1 MKKKTMRFVRRRK
14 WVRAHR
20 LIGLVETEILHA
32 LSFVSNDGKKASM
45 GKIPFG
51 KITDNPITTET
62 KVIDNDTVGKQ
73 TKNDSATHNENKISK
88 NSKKSSENIIHHEI
102 VDHEMEDID
111 EEEIEEISVAEE
123 EEEAEEHEHDDYSD
137 NDSDPEENKESSS
150 SLHNSKSNEK
160 NPDSAVSLGNTLA
173 GGMSLGKGD
182 TGQYRLREYKRGKD
196 LIVGL
201 CQERS
206 SCMSSSI
213 LIPWEQISSVEM
225 ISPSVLSISLQVH
238 RYFGED
244 KGKQVFRP
252 ADVELFIT
260 NCPSLQVRSMVEE
273 RIKFAHIRSEIK
285 SILSSGNVTG
295 VPTVKRR
302 KDPAFQLATYNR
314 PPSRTVSISISPAVK
329 KKIMKSLADGNSDI
343 EGESDEDEEDEEDEG
358 ESNEEKKGKESNV
371 FDVDAITSKFFD
383 NDDEDDDEGEEE
395 GEEEEEDGDD
405 EDISRAAEASAFLDS
420 EALDLERRAEQLEKL
435 FFADRSNISV
445 LGEREVIVRR
455 ACRFRAYIGALY
467 GAKLEGVHHLNNS
480 EVQHMMIKD
489 FDTALQIDMG
499 DEVATANNKM
509 EFLLDK
515 AESRLRDTAICGWS
529 KTEASL
535 LKCLELVANGYFIE
549 LVGLLAQ
556 FFKGHSTMK
565 NIQGLQSKMQLIT
578 TYMRHDDRLAL
589 MLESAIRPFDMSITP
604 RPLLSLLLNLDT
616 LLAWYSSVLHQEMK
630 ACVDSVVNIWRDV
643 TKDAGGLAAKYRYP
657 LPWNPM
663 RKMGELGQFQTL
675 LPEDCTAYLLQY
687 IALTRLSEENIA
699 MSFRK
704 HVHKLDANV
713 HLSFASAYKYLA
725 DIYTDSLRT
734 KDWTKTDPR
743 ILKQVE
749 TDGSTHV
756 VMKNDN
762 EKVSNSESS
771 NIIST
776 AFGGSSTDDFL
787 LDENEREQLDTQIE
801 WLCSVAND
809 SRRITEEAMISKCKI
824 TSSYDNSDEMNMKG
838 GERGMT
844 AESLQIARVSDKA
857 YDSFTRVTAKAIDF
871 ISCIIFKT
879 LLGVV
884 DEFKILEKE
893 VFKRWKSSLREIPTI
908 NTEVQVQVQVPSS
921 QSTSTLIDYDFLLE
935 LLNEKSEYLQPYCHY
950 KLLCLCIDKNV
961 MIYLNM
967 LKDERTFNKSI
978 PPNGSEIMQLNKD
991 IKKLHKCYLTASTQ
1005 NDELK
1010 NYSDAILMHIR
1021 PLKQAVSLLSCGRDS
1036 KEFEQVLESLYKVS
1050 LLVICSFFDVLY
1062 IQ

>member
-20 LIGLVETEILHA
+20 LIGLVESEILHA
-32 LSFVSNDGKKASM
+32 LSFISADGKKASM
-45 GKIPFG
+45 EKIPVN
-51 KITDNPITTET
+51 KINLIDNPIAIES
-62 KVIDNDTVGKQ
+62 KVIGNDIGKQ
-73 TKNDSATHNENKISK
+73 NKNNNSSHNMINKIMKRST
-88 NSKKSSENIIHHEI
+88 ENVLHHEVI
-102 VDHEMEDID
+102 DHEVEDVD
-111 EEEIEEISVAEE
+111 EEEIEELLLAEE
-123 EEEAEEHEHDDYSD
+123 EEEEDENEHDDCSD
-137 NDSDPEENKESSS
+137 HDSETEENKESSS
-150 SLHNSKSNEK
+150 SLHNKK
-160 NPDSAVSLGNTLA
+160 NNLKNLDSTVSLSNTPN

-225 ISPSVLSISLQVH
+225 ISTSILSISLQVH

-244 KGKQVFRP
+244 KGKQIFRP

-260 NCPSLQVRSMVEE
+260 NCPSLQIRSMVEE
-273 RIKFAHIRSEIK
+273 RMKFAHIRSEIK
-285 SILSSGNVTG
+285 TILSSGNVTG

-302 KDPAFQLATYNR
+302 KDPSFQLATYIR
-314 PPSRTVSISISPAVK
+314 PPSRTVSISISSAVK
-329 KKIMKSLADGNSDI
+329 KKIMKGLADGGSDI
-343 EGESDEDEEDEEDEG
+343 EGESDEEDEDEETER
-358 ESNEEKKGKESNV
+358 EINEDKKNA
-371 FDVDAITSKFFD
+371 FDVNTITSKFFD

-420 EALDLERRAEQLEKL
+420 EALDLERRAEELEKL
-435 FFADRSNISV
+435 YFTDRNNLI
-445 LGEREVIVRR
+445 LLREREVIVRR

-529 KTEASL
+529 KTESTL
-535 LKCLELVANGYFIE
+535 LNCLELVANGYFIE

-663 RKMGELGQFQTL
+663 RKNGELGLFQTL

-725 DIYTDSLRT
+725 DIYCESLRT

-743 ILKQVE
+743 ISKQVE
-749 TDGSTHV
+749 IDGSTHV

-762 EKVSNSESS
+762 EKSSNNESS
-771 NIIST
+771 NIISSN
-776 AFGGSSTDDFL
+776 FGGSNSDDFL

-809 SRRITEEAMISKCKI
+809 TRRITEEAMISKCKI
-824 TSSYDNSDEMNMKG
+824 TSSYDNSDVMNMKG

-884 DEFKILEKE
+884 DEFKILEKD

-908 NTEVQVQVQVPSS
+908 NTEVQVQVQVLAS
-921 QSTSTLIDYDFLLE
+921 
-935 LLNEKSEYLQPYCHY
+935 
-950 KLLCLCIDKNV
+950 
-961 MIYLNM
+961 
-967 LKDERTFNKSI
+967 FNIFK
-978 PPNGSEIMQLNKD
+978 
-991 IKKLHKCYLTASTQ
+991 
-1005 NDELK
+1005 
-1010 NYSDAILMHIR
+1010 
-1021 PLKQAVSLLSCGRDS
+1021 
-1036 KEFEQVLESLYKVS
+1036 
-1050 LLVICSFFDVLY
+1050 
-1062 IQ
+1062 